1 VDGTG
6 NQYAHAMSNL
16 ERRSSRAVRERRAYR
31 LLLLGS
37 GAGVAGLVCIV
48 LSIVGVGVL
57 GPGIIL
63 LIVAALC
70 AFGFMRATGQR

>member
-1 VDGTG
+1 
-6 NQYAHAMSNL
+6 M
-16 ERRSSRAVRERRAYR
+16 
-31 LLLLGS
+31 LLLGS
-37 GAGVAGLVCIV
+37 GTGVAGVVCIV
-48 LSIVGVGVL
+48 LSIVGVGLV

>member
-1 VDGTG
+1 
-6 NQYAHAMSNL
+6 MSNL
-16 ERRSSRAVRERRAYR
+16 ERRTSRAVRERRAYR

-37 GAGVAGLVCIV
+37 GSGVAGLVCIV

>member
-1 VDGTG
+1 
-6 NQYAHAMSNL
+6 MSNL
-16 ERRSSRAVRERRAYR
+16 DRRTPRAVRERRAYR
-31 LLLLGS
+31 LLMLGS
-37 GAGVAGLVCIV
+37 GTGVAGVVCVI

-70 AFGFMRATGQR
+70 AYGFMRSTGQR